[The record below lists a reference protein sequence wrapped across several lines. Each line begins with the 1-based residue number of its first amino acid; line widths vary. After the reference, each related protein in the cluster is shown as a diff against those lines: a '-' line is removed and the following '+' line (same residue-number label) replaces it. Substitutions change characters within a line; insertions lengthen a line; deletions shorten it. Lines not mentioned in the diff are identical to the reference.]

1 MTRRLPRASWRK
13 IVRALEKAGWVVT
26 RQRGSHVILEKPDCE
41 ATLSIP
47 RHDTIGPG
55 LLRSLIRDA
64 GMTVEEFLELYR

>member
-1 MTRRLPRASWRK
+1 MSQRLPRGSWRK
-13 IVRALEKAGWVVT
+13 AVRAFEKEGWRVT
-26 RQRGSHVILEKPDCE
+26 RQRGSHMILEKPGCE

-64 GMTVEEFLELYR
+64 GMTVEEFLELYG

>member
-1 MTRRLPRASWRK
+1 MTECLPRASWRK
-13 IVRALEKAGWVVT
+13 IVRAFEKEGWRVT
-26 RQRGSHVILEKPDCE
+26 RQRGSHMILEKPGCE

-64 GMTVEEFLELYR
+64 EMTVAQFLEFYQ